1 MARVA
6 LHQRTGVVRTC
17 GIVFLALI
25 LAVLWLTHA
34 VFTKRFSD
42 DVPVTVVSER
52 VGLALSKNADVKLRG
67 VIVGRVETIAVDGGA
82 AEIDL
87 RLDPDLATTIPAQ
100 VEAFIVPKTLFG
112 EKYVDL
118 RPVAG
123 SGGRAIAAGA
133 RIRQGTIP
141 AEVERLLDDAY
152 PLLTAVEPA
161 QLSATLTALS
171 EALDGQGDDLGAS
184 LDELEDYLVKLEP
197 LSDELVDDIVAL
209 GEVSETYG
217 DAMPEIGDLLADAVV
232 TGDTVVAKEQ
242 QIAKL
247 FAGVDE
253 LADTTDAFLDEH
265 GDEVITLAHESQAT
279 LDLLARYAP
288 TLSCVL
294 TGIKGLMPRLDE
306 AFRDQRAHISI
317 EFGPRLA
324 TGYAAGE
331 DPTYPAVGSAP
342 GPSCR
347 TLPNPP
353 YDGAT
358 PAPGAPA
365 DVLALFGIADH
376 RRSMVTELVAGAA
389 GVDPRQVPDLATD
402 VVAPALQGAEVSVR

>member
-25 LAVLWLTHA
+25 VAVLWLTHA
-34 VFTKRFSD
+34 VFTKRFSN

-67 VIVGRVETIAVDGGA
+67 VIVGRVEAIAVDGGA

-87 RLDPDLATTIPAQ
+87 RLDPDLAATIPAQ

-118 RPVAG
+118 RPVSGA
-123 SGGRAIAAGA
+123 GGRAIAAGD

-152 PLLTAVEPA
+152 PLLTAVQPA

-171 EALDGQGDDLGAS
+171 EALDGQGAELGAS
-184 LDELEDYLVKLEP
+184 LDELEAYLVKLEP
-197 LSDELVDDIVAL
+197 LSDELVEDIVAL
-209 GEVSETYG
+209 GQASQIYG

-232 TGDTVVAKEQ
+232 TGDTVVAKQQ

-247 FAGVDE
+247 FAGVDR
-253 LADTTDAFLDEH
+253 LADTADAFLDEY
-265 GDEVITLAHESQAT
+265 GDQVITLADESQAT

-294 TGIKGLMPRLDE
+294 NGIEGLMPRLDD
-306 AFRDQRAHISI
+306 AFRDRRAHVSI

-331 DPTYPAVGSAP
+331 EPRYPAVGRAP
-342 GPSCR
+342 GPGCR
-347 TLPNPP
+347 TLPSPP
-353 YDGAT
+353 YDGDK
-358 PAPGAPA
+358 PAPGASA

-376 RRSMVTELVAGAA
+376 RRSLVTALVAGAA
-389 GVDPRQVPDLATD
+389 GVDPREVPDLATD
-402 VVAPALQGAEVSVR
+402 LAAPALEGAEVSVR

>member
-6 LHQRTGVVRTC
+6 LHQRTGVVRTS

-25 LAVLWLTHA
+25 LAILWLTHA

-87 RLDPDLATTIPAQ
+87 RLDPDLAATIPAQ

-118 RPVAG
+118 RPVSG

-184 LDELEDYLVKLEP
+184 LDELEAYLVKLEP

-242 QIAKL
+242 QITRL
-247 FAGVDE
+247 FAGVDK
-253 LADTTDAFLDEH
+253 LADTADALLDDH
-265 GDEVITLAHESQAT
+265 GDQLITLADESQAT

-294 TGIKGLMPRLDE
+294 NGIKGLMPRLDD
-306 AFRDQRAHISI
+306 AFRDQRAHVSI
-317 EFGPRLA
+317 EFGPRSA
-324 TGYAAGE
+324 TGYGAGE
-331 DPTYPAVGSAP
+331 DPRYPAVGRAP
-342 GPSCR
+342 GPGCR
-347 TLPNPP
+347 TLPTPP
-353 YDGAT
+353 YDADR

-365 DVLALFGIADH
+365 EVLALFGIADH
-376 RRSMVTELVAGAA
+376 RRSMVTALVAGAA
-389 GVDPRQVPDLATD
+389 GVEPGEIPDLATD
-402 VVAPALQGAEVSVR
+402 LAAPALEGAEVSVR

>member
-1 MARVA
+1 MARIA
-6 LHQRTGVVRTC
+6 LHERTGVVRTG
-17 GIVFLALI
+17 GIVFLVLMLAL
-25 LAVLWLTHA
+25 VWLTHA

-67 VIVGRVETIAVDGGA
+67 VIVGRVETIAVDGGS

-87 RLDPDLATTIPAQ
+87 RLDPDLAATIPAQ

-118 RPVAG
+118 RPLAG
-123 SGGRAIAAGA
+123 AGGRAITAGA
-133 RIRQGTIP
+133 RIRQGTVPI
-141 AEVERLLDDAY
+141 EIERLLDDAY

-161 QLSATLTALS
+161 QLSAALTALS
-171 EALDGQGDDLGAS
+171 EALDGQGDTFGAS
-184 LDELEDYLVKLEP
+184 LGDLEEYLVKLEP
-197 LSDELVDDIVAL
+197 LSDELVEDIVAL
-209 GEVSETYG
+209 GQVAETYG

-232 TGDTVVAKEQ
+232 TGDTVVAKQQ
-242 QIAKL
+242 QIEKL

-253 LADTTDAFLDEH
+253 LADTAESFLDEH
-265 GDEVITLAHESQAT
+265 GDDVITLARESQAT

-294 TGIKGLMPRLDE
+294 TGIEGLMPRLDE
-306 AFRDQRAHISI
+306 AFRDQRAHVSI
-317 EFGPRLA
+317 EFGPRVP

-331 DPTYPAVGSAP
+331 GPRYPAVGRAP
-342 GPSCR
+342 ASDCR

-353 YDGAT
+353 YDGEK

-365 DVLALFGIADH
+365 SLLALFGIGEH
-376 RRSMVTELVAGAA
+376 RRAMVAELVAGAA
-389 GVDPRQVPDLATD
+389 GVDPRDVPDLATD
-402 VVAPALQGAEVSVR
+402 VASPALQGAEVSVR